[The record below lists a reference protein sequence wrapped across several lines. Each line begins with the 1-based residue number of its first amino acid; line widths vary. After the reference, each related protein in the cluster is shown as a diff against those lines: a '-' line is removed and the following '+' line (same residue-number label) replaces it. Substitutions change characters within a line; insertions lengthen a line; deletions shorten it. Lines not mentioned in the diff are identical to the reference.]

1 MTVKLLLALVVTAA
15 LGAPVGYVFYQ
26 GSLSPDNWIYQG
38 GSSSNWKDGGLHGV
52 PGPIAAESKTAE
64 VCANWTPYSRNAGP
78 RSVAETA
85 THLALAFANLHYALS
100 KGASF
105 DIC

>member
-52 PGPIAAESKTAE
+52 PGPIAGAGLPIIGIGYGAY
-64 VCANWTPYSRNAGP
+64 WLIRRYRRN
-78 RSVAETA
+78 TQ
-85 THLALAFANLHYALS
+85 
-100 KGASF
+100 
-105 DIC
+105 

>member
-1 MTVKLLLALVVTAA
+1 MTVNLLLALVVTAA

-52 PGPIAAESKTAE
+52 PGPIAGAGLPIIGIGYGAY
-64 VCANWTPYSRNAGP
+64 WLIRRYRRN
-78 RSVAETA
+78 TQ
-85 THLALAFANLHYALS
+85 
-100 KGASF
+100 
-105 DIC
+105 